1 MGRLENIASRNKHP
15 WRLKGTFSFGLRS
28 LFLLV
33 ILGLLIFTNWATSPE
48 DKRPGINVVPAPSK
62 DASEPQGEPVPLGD
76 KAVRD
81 VKLWSPPAKK

>member
-1 MGRLENIASRNKHP
+1 VSRLEAIANRNKHP
-15 WRLKGTFSFGLRS
+15 WKLKGMLSFGLRS

-33 ILGLLIFTNWATSPE
+33 ILGLLIFTNWAISPE

-62 DASEPQGEPVPLGD
+62 DR
-76 KAVRD
+76 AVRD